1 MPHRYKAHRNH
12 CYLQCRLVPLIFFCS
27 AALAQSAVPAPNAD
41 DFKPI
46 NSIPTTV
53 NIGLG
58 IVPLSSGAPMPE
70 PETGGIEHHAYLN
83 RYFGLSYALPQ
94 NWTESF
100 KGPPPSATGY
110 YVLSQLRTSPAAED
124 RGTMMIAASD
134 MFFLLHPAKNA
145 LELLQQSQRALPD
158 VMKVE
163 RQPGEAQ
170 IGNRSFAR
178 MDYTGAGI
186 HWSVLATEIRCHTL
200 QFVFTSRDPELID
213 RLVQGL
219 GSLALPAENDFPVCL
234 KDYVSDT
241 TVLHKV
247 DPALVGPKYTTI
259 PVRMIIGKDGKVEHV
274 HVITAFPEQARSI
287 SDALMQW
294 TFKPYLQNGRPA
306 ELETGLVFEFKPDG
320 VRSVETKT
328 KVSEQR

>member
-1 MPHRYKAHRNH
+1 MIRGS
-12 CYLQCRLVPLIFFCS
+12 CS
-27 AALAQSAVPAPNAD
+27 ALLCVLASLLFPIALAQNAGPSQPKTAT
-41 DFKPI
+41 FNAK
-46 NSIPTTV
+46 NGIPKTV

-58 IVPLSSGAPMPE
+58 IVPFSSGAKLPE
-70 PETGGIEHHAYLN
+70 PEGGGIEHNAYVN
-83 RYFGLSYALPQ
+83 SYFDLSYAVPQ
-94 NWTESF
+94 NWIESF

-110 YVLSQLRTSPAAED
+110 YVLSQLVTSPAAQD
-124 RGTMMIAASD
+124 RGTMMLSASD
-134 MFFLLHPAKNA
+134 MFFLLHPAASA
-145 LELLQQSQRALPD
+145 LELLQQSERALPD

-163 RQPGEAQ
+163 HAPAEVQ

-186 HWSVLATEIRCHTL
+186 HWSLVATEIRCHTL

-294 TFKPYLQNGRPA
+294 TFKPYLQNGHPA

-320 VRSVETKT
+320 VKSGETKT

>member
-1 MPHRYKAHRNH
+1 MPHSYNAVRKHRFL
-12 CYLQCRLVPLIFFCS
+12 YCRLILLTFFCS
-27 AALAQSAVPAPNAD
+27 AALAQSTLPAPNPD

-46 NSIPTTV
+46 DSIPKTV
-53 NIGLG
+53 NVGLG
-58 IVPLSSGAPMPE
+58 LMPFSSGATMPE
-70 PETGGIEHHAYLN
+70 PEAGGIEHDAYVN
-83 RYFGLSYALPQ
+83 RYFDLSYALPQ
-94 NWTESF
+94 SWMESF

-124 RGTMMIAASD
+124 RATMIISASD

-163 RQPGEAQ
+163 RAPAEVQ
-170 IGNRSFAR
+170 IGKRSFAR
-178 MDYTGAGI
+178 LDYTGAGI

-200 QFVFTSRDPELID
+200 QFVFTSRDPQLIE

-219 GSLALPAENDFPVCL
+219 GSLTVPAENPFPVCF
-234 KDYVSDT
+234 KDYVSDA

-247 DPALVGPKYTTI
+247 DPVLVGPKYTTI
-259 PVRMIIGKDGKVEHV
+259 PVRIIIGKDGKVEHV
-274 HVITAFPEQARSI
+274 HVITAFPEQAHSI

-294 TFKPYLQNGRPA
+294 TFRPYMQNGRPA
-306 ELETGLVFEFKPDG
+306 EVETGLLFEFKPEG
-320 VRSVETKT
+320 VKSINAEEKLSGR
-328 KVSEQR
+328 